1 MGFGLRR
8 VRTMVARMDWV
19 MLGSVLALCAFG
31 IHMVRVATRDDIT
44 GDPEFFFTR
53 QLIFMAVGLGLMAA
67 AMAVDLEA
75 ISERPFLVWGVLI
88 ASVAV
93 VLAIGQSVRGS
104 SRWIDLGFFQFQP
117 SEIGKIAM
125 VLILAG
131 LVQQRWRSI
140 ESPELSLFVVGV
152 ALVPTLIVFLQPD
165 LGTSLV
171 YMSILVGVLFF
182 AGVPGRFFAWAIG
195 FIAILAVLAVWV
207 LPAVGITVLH
217 DYQINRLT
225 SFIDSNADPNE
236 TGFQTRQARTAVG
249 HGGATGTGVEGA
261 TQVRNNLLPE
271 HHTDFIFASTAE
283 MYGFVGVTLLMLV
296 FGVFIWRIL
305 RLVSRAP
312 TLFEQLVA
320 GGLAT
325 MFAFQVFVNIGMN
338 VTIMPITGIPLP
350 FLSYGGSHT
359 LTNLIAVG
367 ILLRIYRR
375 SVIASV

>member
-1 MGFGLRR
+1 MGWGLRR
-8 VRTMVARMDWV
+8 VRTMIARMDWV
-19 MLGSVLALCAFG
+19 MLGAVLVLCAFG
-31 IHMVRVATRDDIT
+31 IHMVRVATTDDII

-67 AMAVDLEA
+67 AMAIDLEA

-195 FIAILAVLAVWV
+195 AIAILAVLAVWV
-207 LPAVGITVLH
+207 LPAVGVTVLH

-375 SVIASV
+375 SVVASV

>member
-1 MGFGLRR
+1 MSLAKPA
-8 VRTMVARMDWV
+8 AR
-19 MLGSVLALCAFG
+19 
-31 IHMVRVATRDDIT
+31 ATR
-44 GDPEFFFTR
+44 
-53 QLIFMAVGLGLMAA
+53 
-67 AMAVDLEA
+67 
-75 ISERPFLVWGVLI
+75 
-88 ASVAV
+88 
-93 VLAIGQSVRGS
+93 AIGQSVRGS

-195 FIAILAVLAVWV
+195 AIAILAVLAVWV
-207 LPAVGITVLH
+207 LPAVGVTVLH

-375 SVIASV
+375 SVVASV

>member
-1 MGFGLRR
+1 
-8 VRTMVARMDWV
+8 
-19 MLGSVLALCAFG
+19 MLASVLALCSFG
-31 IHMVRVATRDDIT
+31 IYMVHVTTRDDIT

-53 QLIFMAVGLGLMAA
+53 QLIFVAVGLGLMAA
-67 AMAVDLEA
+67 AMAVDLEPIA
-75 ISERPFLVWGVLI
+75 RRPFVLWGVLI
-88 ASVAV
+88 ASVAL
-93 VLAIGQSVRGS
+93 VLAVGQTRRGS
-104 SRWIDLGFFQFQP
+104 TRWVDLGFFQFQP
-117 SEIGKIAM
+117 SEIGKVAI

-131 LVQQRWRSI
+131 IVQQRWAEI
-140 ESPELSLFVVGV
+140 EELRFTLYIVGV
-152 ALVPTLIVFLQPD
+152 ALVPTFIVFIQPD

-171 YMSILVGVLFF
+171 YASILVGILFF
-182 AGVPGRFFAWAIG
+182 AGVPGKFFAWAATG
-195 FIAILAVLAVWV
+195 IAILAVMAVWV
-207 LPAVGITVLH
+207 LPAVGVTVLQ
-217 DYQINRLT
+217 DYQMNRLT

-249 HGGATGTGVEGA
+249 HGGATGTGPEGA

-283 MYGFVGVTLLMLV
+283 IYGFVGVTGLMLV

-325 MFAFQVFVNIGMN
+325 MFAFQAFVNIGMN
-338 VTIMPITGIPLP
+338 ITILPITGIPLP
-350 FLSYGGSHT
+350 FVSYGGSHT

-367 ILLRIYRR
+367 ILLRIFRR
-375 SVIASV
+375 SSIAPV

>member
-1 MGFGLRR
+1 
-8 VRTMVARMDWV
+8 
-19 MLGSVLALCAFG
+19 MLGAVLALCSFG
-31 IHMVRVATRDDIT
+31 IYMVRITTRDDIT

-53 QLIFMAVGLGLMAA
+53 QLIFVAVGLGLMAA
-67 AMAVDLEA
+67 AMAIDLEPL
-75 ISERPFLVWGVLI
+75 SRRPFVIWGVLI

-93 VLAIGQSVRGS
+93 VLAVGQTRRGS
-104 SRWIDLGFFQFQP
+104 TRWVDLGFFQFQP
-117 SEIGKIAM
+117 SEIGKVAM
-125 VLILAG
+125 VLLLAA
-131 LVQQRWRSI
+131 LVQERWKSI
-140 ESPELSLFVVGV
+140 ESLGFSLFVLAV
-152 ALVPTLIVFLQPD
+152 AAVPTLIVFLQPD

-171 YMSILVGVLFF
+171 YAAITIGVLFF
-182 AGVPGRFFAWAIG
+182 AGVPGRFFAAAAGAI
-195 FIAILAVLAVWV
+195 AVLAVMVVWI
-207 LPAVGITVLH
+207 LPAAGVTVLQE
-217 DYQINRLT
+217 YQMNRLT
-225 SFIDSNADPNE
+225 SFIDSDADPNE

-249 HGGATGTGVEGA
+249 HGGATGTGPEGA

-283 MYGFVGVTLLMLV
+283 IYGFVGVSVLMLV
-296 FGVFIWRIL
+296 FGILIWRIL

-325 MFAFQVFVNIGMN
+325 MLVFQVFVNIGMN

-350 FLSYGGSHT
+350 FVSYGGSHT

-375 SVIASV
+375 SVVAPV